1 MSVLDAEVRRLIQGT
16 NIAHVA
22 TVRPDGGPHV
32 VPVWISMEG
41 ERIVFIT
48 DPRSVKARNLG
59 RDSRVAFSIVEQDR
73 PNVMAHIRGRVV
85 ATVDGA
91 AGWAIIDRLAQ
102 DYLGGPYPLRSD
114 RVALLVEPDRA
125 WAQTF

>member
-1 MSVLDAEVRRLIQGT
+1 MTGLDAEVRGLIQGT

-22 TVRPDGGPHV
+22 TVLPEGSPHV

-41 ERIVFIT
+41 EHIVFIT
-48 DPRSVKARNLG
+48 DPRSVKARNIE
-59 RDSRVAFSIVEQDR
+59 RDPRVALSIVEQDR
-73 PNVMAHIRGRVV
+73 PNVMAQVRGRVV

-91 AGWAIIDRLAQ
+91 AGWAIIDRLSQ
-102 DYLGGPYPLRSD
+102 EYLGGPYPLRSD